1 MRLNFNQQK
10 TSSMLNTLWFLV
22 EYALVSGW
30 IPGGFCSL
38 LNFCAF
44 GTIWNEIEKD
54 FLNENERTIF
64 EWEGFGRRWED
75 EAERLRGW
83 SWEKSETFRVLR
95 ARLRTKRGFWV
106 YAYTLWFTDQWRW
119 KNGVIPWFCNIEG
132 IEHKIDLI
140 LTIGFWKEDISGWLG
155 FGYETISNSIL
166 LFIKS

>member
-38 LNFCAF
+38 LDFCAF

-64 EWEGFGRRWED
+64 EWEGFGRRWENERMKLRDWED
-75 EAERLRGW
+75 EAE
-83 SWEKSETFRVLR
+83 
-95 ARLRTKRGFWV
+95 
-106 YAYTLWFTDQWRW
+106 
-119 KNGVIPWFCNIEG
+119 KNQK
-132 IEHKIDLI
+132 H
-140 LTIGFWKEDISGWLG
+140 LG
-155 FGYETISNSIL
+155 FCARDWGRREVFGCTRIHYDFVKIKREMFHVGGEYGLKWNLLHIFSIYLQHCHRVCISL
-166 LFIKS
+166 QV

>member
-38 LNFCAF
+38 LDFCAF

-119 KNGVIPWFCNIEG
+119 KNGRRVQRHRGAVHLREERAMAWFC
-132 IEHKIDLI
+132 DSVI
-140 LTIGFWKEDISGWLG
+140 LREESMRSIS
-155 FGYETISNSIL
+155 FSR
-166 LFIKS
+166 